1 MKLIKY
7 FTGFL
12 LFLLMFIFI
21 GEMYVWHLDSFETE
35 YKCTTFFLQKNTKK
49 TEMLNDIC
57 EAAREANVGVF
68 VVGREINSLFSCNI
82 NVYITDK
89 DVQDDLENISEI
101 KQGKFQSILLGTVN
115 IKFKDWQQIPDISK
129 FENYYIIGND
139 LDAVEFKKM
148 LVNKYAGRFPQDG
161 YTAVNSR
168 ANIIVGWVCILF
180 FLILLTLYEI
190 LQRKKEVFLKI
201 TIGERVDRLVLKN
214 ILSDIV
220 VYFGM
225 FFSLIFVLR
234 GYTNLGYLKRIT
246 WILFICF
253 VVCNSMIYFVWLF
266 TDYRKDMHMQNHA
279 RGILKISYFYKFLTS
294 IMLIAIMSGSVELI
308 SEGINCFRQKD
319 FFETRKD
326 YHYITAGG
334 GIECA
339 QELLSIYYSRAKQT
353 GKELSLVDLGKWQT
367 NAEYIC
373 ADKGAKDYICTQI
386 PEIGNK
392 LFADKVY
399 YLVPKGYYSEEY
411 FEDMRN
417 IFYAYFETE
426 CEYEIIEYK
435 KTAWIMAV
443 SNTGSVKSVLRKN
456 PIIILNNTDS
466 VQIPVSSILYMVNAT
481 MFAFTEEEFEEIAL
495 QNAYHNLHY
504 RTNAYENYM
513 YFWTVAKRSMVMG
526 IVFLL
531 ILLTLE
537 GLILKNILKYEY
549 QVNAKRLL
557 LDKIHGVTFYYRH
570 KRAILVLIS
579 GWISLFVSTVIC
591 VVLDFSSTIYIVTS
605 GIMVLLIEFTF
616 IVAYSYKLDKVNI
629 NKIFKGGAL

>member
-1 MKLIKY
+1 
-7 FTGFL
+7 
-12 LFLLMFIFI
+12 
-21 GEMYVWHLDSFETE
+21 
-35 YKCTTFFLQKNTKK
+35 
-49 TEMLNDIC
+49 
-57 EAAREANVGVF
+57 
-68 VVGREINSLFSCNI
+68 
-82 NVYITDK
+82 
-89 DVQDDLENISEI
+89 
-101 KQGKFQSILLGTVN
+101 
-115 IKFKDWQQIPDISK
+115 
-129 FENYYIIGND
+129 
-139 LDAVEFKKM
+139 
-148 LVNKYAGRFPQDG
+148 
-161 YTAVNSR
+161 
-168 ANIIVGWVCILF
+168 
-180 FLILLTLYEI
+180 
-190 LQRKKEVFLKI
+190 
-201 TIGERVDRLVLKN
+201 
-214 ILSDIV
+214 
-220 VYFGM
+220 
-225 FFSLIFVLR
+225 
-234 GYTNLGYLKRIT
+234 
-246 WILFICF
+246 
-253 VVCNSMIYFVWLF
+253 
-266 TDYRKDMHMQNHA
+266 
-279 RGILKISYFYKFLTS
+279 
-294 IMLIAIMSGSVELI
+294 MLIVIMSGSVELI
-308 SEGINCFRQKD
+308 SEGVNCFRQKD

-326 YHYITAGG
+326 YHYITVGG
-334 GIECA
+334 SIECA
-339 QELLSIYYSRAKQT
+339 EELLSIYYSRAKQD

-367 NAEYIC
+367 NAGYIC
-373 ADKGAKDYICTQI
+373 ADKGAKDYISAQI
-386 PEIGNK
+386 PEIENK
-392 LFADKVY
+392 LSANKVY

-435 KTAWIMAV
+435 TTAWIMAV